1 MRNRV
6 LLAAGTLAA
15 FVPTLL
21 FAQQGPMAGT
31 AHREGSW
38 ELSAGVG
45 GLVIGK
51 APTGKSAAFAPGGVL
66 RVGYNI
72 NQSWNVSVGSY
83 GGYGTSWTP
92 GTGNTAYLSP
102 FAAVT
107 WTPDINQVTSPFV
120 TAGGGLFWRKSASQS
135 NAAGHVGVGVRHM
148 IQDNLAVRGEV
159 GLEVF
164 TFKPSAGTSETSGAG
179 FVSVGLSYFM
189 AKKVVTSVDVTP
201 AIATLTSIGQS
212 QQLAAVAKDQHGNP
226 MTGQAFTWHSS
237 DPAVTVSPTGLVT
250 AAQNGS
256 ATITAATATGVSG
269 SVTVTVEQAAATV
282 AVSPASPVLNALG
295 ATQQLSASAQDANNN
310 PVANPSF
317 SWTSSDPSVATVN
330 GSGMVTAVGN
340 GTAQIAAAANGQSG
354 SASVTVTQ
362 ATASIAVTPPN
373 SMLSA
378 AGATAQF
385 AAQAMDANGRPIEG
399 KTFTWAS
406 DASGVATVNES
417 GMATAVA
424 NGVAH
429 ITASAD
435 GQSGTGVVSVVVA
448 PKGAPPMA
456 LPSVDSSM
464 VIRSVT
470 FGSGSAALSRAART
484 ELDKLAIAIR
494 GVPDSKWEVG
504 GYTNS
509 IGSAASNQRLS
520 QRRANAVRT
529 YLLSKG
535 VSASSLTAV
544 GYGEQHPIASNR
556 TAAGRRANIRVEIKR
571 LQ

>member
-15 FVPTLL
+15 FVPMLL
-21 FAQQGPMAGT
+21 VAQQGPMAGT

-72 NQSWNVSVGSY
+72 NKSWNISVGSY

-102 FAAVT
+102 FAAAT

-120 TAGGGLFWRKSASQS
+120 TAGAGLFWRKSASQS

-164 TFKPSAGTSETSGAG
+164 TFKPSSGTSETSGAG
-179 FVSVGLSYFM
+179 FVSIGLSYFM
-189 AKKVVTSVDVTP
+189 AQKVVTSVDVTP

-212 QQLAAVAKDQHGNP
+212 QQLAAIAKDQHGNP
-226 MTGQAFTWHSS
+226 MSGQMFTWHSS

-256 ATITAATATGVSG
+256 ATITAETAGISG

-282 AVSPASPVLNALG
+282 AASPASATLNALG

-340 GTAQIAAAANGQSG
+340 GTAQVSASANGQSG
-354 SASVTVTQ
+354 SVSVTVAQ
-362 ATASIAVTPPN
+362 STASVAVTPPT

-385 AAQAMDANGRPIEG
+385 TAQAMDANGRPVEG
-399 KTFTWAS
+399 KTFTWAT

-429 ITASAD
+429 ITASVD

-448 PKGAPPMA
+448 PKGAPPVA

-464 VIRSVT
+464 VVRNVS
-470 FGSGSAALSRAART
+470 FRSGSAALSRAARS

-494 GVPDSKWEVG
+494 GMPDSKWEVG

-509 IGSAASNQRLS
+509 IGSAASNMRLS
-520 QRRANAVRT
+520 QRRANAVRA
-529 YLLSKG
+529 YLVSKG

-571 LQ
+571 VQ